1 MDDFNQ
7 VNQIVS
13 DAIKDSS
20 YITVLISSGVYILYT
35 LIIRLVDLFK
45 AKDRNKPLIQMASA
59 IKEVSENVVKL
70 NTVLDKQ
77 IQDAES
83 KELTKVRQVI
93 SLTFDSFRAN
103 ISKTCN
109 EIIIHNNI
117 EENRKILA
125 ELVQTLNELDNQNNL
140 VVLLKISNLSDYFS
154 QLAYVENLQAKLIEK
169 TTFLAKLNET
179 LNDSLNQSEELKKQ
193 YKDLEDL
200 EYKEPSKEQILQDLK
215 EAVNELKLVEE
226 GKLIARPAKELLD
239 ELE

>member
-77 IQDAES
+77 IQDAEN

-93 SLTFDSFRAN
+93 SLAFDSFRAN

-117 EENRKILA
+117 EENRDLIR
-125 ELVQTLNELDNQNNL
+125 
-140 VVLLKISNLSDYFS
+140 
-154 QLAYVENLQAKLIEK
+154 ENLFKTISTEYYKLYNVFSAYEVDGINIATKIKDEWIDDTTKECLEVIYDGQDKDVRIGQILNKLIII
-169 TTFLAKLNET
+169 ANEH
-179 LNDSLNQSEELKKQ
+179 SV
-193 YKDLEDL
+193 Y
-200 EYKEPSKEQILQDLK
+200 
-215 EAVNELKLVEE
+215 VNNKVFNH
-226 GKLIARPAKELLD
+226 
-239 ELE
+239 

>member
-45 AKDRNKPLIQMASA
+45 SKDRNKPLIQMASA

-93 SLTFDSFRAN
+93 SLAFDSFRAN

-117 EENRKILA
+117 EENKDLIR
-125 ELVQTLNELDNQNNL
+125 
-140 VVLLKISNLSDYFS
+140 
-154 QLAYVENLQAKLIEK
+154 ENLFKTISTEYYKLYNVFSAYEVDGINIATKIKDEWIDD
-169 TTFLAKLNET
+169 TTKECLEVIY
-179 LNDSLNQSEELKKQ
+179 DGQD
-193 YKDLEDL
+193 KDVRIG
-200 EYKEPSKEQILQDLK
+200 QILNKLTIIAN
-215 EAVNELKLVEE
+215 EHSVYVNNKVFNH
-226 GKLIARPAKELLD
+226 
-239 ELE
+239 

>member
-20 YITVLISSGVYILYT
+20 YITVLISSGVYIHYT

-45 AKDRNKPLIQMASA
+45 AKDRNKPLIQMVSA
-59 IKEVSENVVKL
+59 IKEISENVVKL

-77 IQDAES
+77 IQNAES

-93 SLTFDSFRAN
+93 SLAFDSFRAN

-117 EENRKILA
+117 DTNRDLIR
-125 ELVQTLNELDNQNNL
+125 
-140 VVLLKISNLSDYFS
+140 
-154 QLAYVENLQAKLIEK
+154 ENLFKTISTEYYKLYNVFSAYEVDGINIATKIKDEWIDD
-169 TTFLAKLNET
+169 TTKECLEVIY
-179 LNDSLNQSEELKKQ
+179 DGQD
-193 YKDLEDL
+193 KDVRIG
-200 EYKEPSKEQILQDLK
+200 QILNKLTIIAN
-215 EAVNELKLVEE
+215 EHSVYVNNKVFNH
-226 GKLIARPAKELLD
+226 
-239 ELE
+239 

>member
-45 AKDRNKPLIQMASA
+45 TKDRNKPLIQMASA

-93 SLTFDSFRAN
+93 SLAFDSFRAN

-117 EENRKILA
+117 EENRDLIR
-125 ELVQTLNELDNQNNL
+125 
-140 VVLLKISNLSDYFS
+140 
-154 QLAYVENLQAKLIEK
+154 ENLFKTINTEYYKLYNVFSAYEVDGINIATKIKDEWIDD
-169 TTFLAKLNET
+169 TTKECLEVIYDGQDKDVRIGQIINKLTIIANEH
-179 LNDSLNQSEELKKQ
+179 SV
-193 YKDLEDL
+193 Y
-200 EYKEPSKEQILQDLK
+200 
-215 EAVNELKLVEE
+215 VNNKVFNH
-226 GKLIARPAKELLD
+226 
-239 ELE
+239 

>member
-35 LIIRLVDLFK
+35 IIIRLVDLFK

-93 SLTFDSFRAN
+93 SLAFDSFRAN

-117 EENRKILA
+117 EENRDLIR
-125 ELVQTLNELDNQNNL
+125 
-140 VVLLKISNLSDYFS
+140 
-154 QLAYVENLQAKLIEK
+154 ENLFKTVSTEYYKLYNVFSAYEVDGINIATKIKDEWIDD
-169 TTFLAKLNET
+169 TTKECLEVIY
-179 LNDSLNQSEELKKQ
+179 DGQD
-193 YKDLEDL
+193 KDVRIG
-200 EYKEPSKEQILQDLK
+200 QILNKLTIIAN
-215 EAVNELKLVEE
+215 EHSVYVNNKVFNH
-226 GKLIARPAKELLD
+226 
-239 ELE
+239 

>member
-93 SLTFDSFRAN
+93 SLAFDSFSAN

-117 EENRKILA
+117 EENRDLIR
-125 ELVQTLNELDNQNNL
+125 
-140 VVLLKISNLSDYFS
+140 
-154 QLAYVENLQAKLIEK
+154 ENLFKTISTEYYKLYNVFSAYEVDGINIATKIKDEWIDDTTKECLEVIYDGQDKDVRIGQIINKLIII
-169 TTFLAKLNET
+169 ANEH
-179 LNDSLNQSEELKKQ
+179 SV
-193 YKDLEDL
+193 Y
-200 EYKEPSKEQILQDLK
+200 
-215 EAVNELKLVEE
+215 VNNKVFNH
-226 GKLIARPAKELLD
+226 
-239 ELE
+239 

>member
-77 IQDAES
+77 IQNAES

-93 SLTFDSFRAN
+93 SLAFDSFRAN

-117 EENRKILA
+117 EENRDLIR
-125 ELVQTLNELDNQNNL
+125 
-140 VVLLKISNLSDYFS
+140 
-154 QLAYVENLQAKLIEK
+154 ENLFKTISTEYYKLYNVFSAYEVDGINIATKIKDEWIDD
-169 TTFLAKLNET
+169 TTKECLEVIY
-179 LNDSLNQSEELKKQ
+179 DGQD
-193 YKDLEDL
+193 KDVRIG
-200 EYKEPSKEQILQDLK
+200 QILNKLTIIAN
-215 EAVNELKLVEE
+215 EHSVYVNNKVFNH
-226 GKLIARPAKELLD
+226 
-239 ELE
+239 

>member
-45 AKDRNKPLIQMASA
+45 AKNRNKPLIQMASA

-93 SLTFDSFRAN
+93 SLAFDSFRAN

-117 EENRKILA
+117 EENRDLIR
-125 ELVQTLNELDNQNNL
+125 
-140 VVLLKISNLSDYFS
+140 
-154 QLAYVENLQAKLIEK
+154 ENLFKTINTEYYKLYNVFSAYEVDGINIATKIKDEWIDD
-169 TTFLAKLNET
+169 TTKECLEVIY
-179 LNDSLNQSEELKKQ
+179 DGQD
-193 YKDLEDL
+193 KDVRIG
-200 EYKEPSKEQILQDLK
+200 QILNKLTIIAN
-215 EAVNELKLVEE
+215 EHSVYVNNKVFNH
-226 GKLIARPAKELLD
+226 
-239 ELE
+239 

>member
-93 SLTFDSFRAN
+93 SLAFDSFRAN

-117 EENRKILA
+117 EENRDLIR
-125 ELVQTLNELDNQNNL
+125 
-140 VVLLKISNLSDYFS
+140 
-154 QLAYVENLQAKLIEK
+154 ENLFKTVSTEYYKLYNVFSAYEVDGINIATKIKDEWIDD
-169 TTFLAKLNET
+169 TTKECLEVIY
-179 LNDSLNQSEELKKQ
+179 DGQD
-193 YKDLEDL
+193 KDVRIG
-200 EYKEPSKEQILQDLK
+200 QILNKLTIIAN
-215 EAVNELKLVEE
+215 EHSVYVNHKVFNH
-226 GKLIARPAKELLD
+226 
-239 ELE
+239 

>member
-7 VNQIVS
+7 INQIVS

-77 IQDAES
+77 IQNAES

-93 SLTFDSFRAN
+93 SLAFDSFRAN

-117 EENRKILA
+117 DTNR
-125 ELVQTLNELDNQNNL
+125 NL
-140 VVLLKISNLSDYFS
+140 IR
-154 QLAYVENLQAKLIEK
+154 ENLFKTISTEYYKLYNVFSAYEVDGINIATKIKDEWIDD
-169 TTFLAKLNET
+169 TTKECLEVIY
-179 LNDSLNQSEELKKQ
+179 DGQD
-193 YKDLEDL
+193 KDVRIG
-200 EYKEPSKEQILQDLK
+200 QILNKLTIIAN
-215 EAVNELKLVEE
+215 EHSVYVNNKVFNH
-226 GKLIARPAKELLD
+226 
-239 ELE
+239 

>member
-20 YITVLISSGVYILYT
+20 YITVLISSGIYILYT

-93 SLTFDSFRAN
+93 SLAFDSFRAN

-117 EENRKILA
+117 DKNRDLIR
-125 ELVQTLNELDNQNNL
+125 
-140 VVLLKISNLSDYFS
+140 
-154 QLAYVENLQAKLIEK
+154 ENLFKTISTEYYKLYNVFSAYEVDGINIATKIKDEWIDDTTKECLEVIYDGQDKDVRIGQILNKLIII
-169 TTFLAKLNET
+169 ANEH
-179 LNDSLNQSEELKKQ
+179 SV
-193 YKDLEDL
+193 Y
-200 EYKEPSKEQILQDLK
+200 
-215 EAVNELKLVEE
+215 VNNKVFNH
-226 GKLIARPAKELLD
+226 
-239 ELE
+239 

>member
-7 VNQIVS
+7 INQIVS

-77 IQDAES
+77 IQNAES

-93 SLTFDSFRAN
+93 SLAFDSFRAN

-117 EENRKILA
+117 DKNKDLIR
-125 ELVQTLNELDNQNNL
+125 
-140 VVLLKISNLSDYFS
+140 
-154 QLAYVENLQAKLIEK
+154 ENLFKTISTEYYKLYNVFSAYEVDGINIATK
-169 TTFLAKLNET
+169 IKDGWIDDTTKECLEVIY
-179 LNDSLNQSEELKKQ
+179 DGQD
-193 YKDLEDL
+193 KDVRIG
-200 EYKEPSKEQILQDLK
+200 QILNKLTIIAN
-215 EAVNELKLVEE
+215 EHSVYVNNKVFNH
-226 GKLIARPAKELLD
+226 
-239 ELE
+239 

>member
-1 MDDFNQ
+1 MEDFNQ
-7 VNQIVS
+7 INQIVS

-20 YITVLISSGVYILYT
+20 YITVLISSGVHILYT

-77 IQDAES
+77 IQNAES

-93 SLTFDSFRAN
+93 SLAFDSFRAN

-117 EENRKILA
+117 DTNRDLIR
-125 ELVQTLNELDNQNNL
+125 
-140 VVLLKISNLSDYFS
+140 
-154 QLAYVENLQAKLIEK
+154 ENLFKTISTEYYKLYNVFSAYEVDGINIATKIKDEWIDD
-169 TTFLAKLNET
+169 TTKECLEVIY
-179 LNDSLNQSEELKKQ
+179 DGQD
-193 YKDLEDL
+193 KDVRIG
-200 EYKEPSKEQILQDLK
+200 QILNKLTIIAN
-215 EAVNELKLVEE
+215 EHSVYVNNKVFNH
-226 GKLIARPAKELLD
+226 
-239 ELE
+239 

>member
-13 DAIKDSS
+13 DAIKNSS

-93 SLTFDSFRAN
+93 SLAFDSFRAN

-117 EENRKILA
+117 DENRDLIR
-125 ELVQTLNELDNQNNL
+125 
-140 VVLLKISNLSDYFS
+140 
-154 QLAYVENLQAKLIEK
+154 ENLFKTISTEYYKLYNVFSAYEVDGINIATKIKDEWIDD
-169 TTFLAKLNET
+169 TTKECLEVIY
-179 LNDSLNQSEELKKQ
+179 DGQD
-193 YKDLEDL
+193 KDVRIG
-200 EYKEPSKEQILQDLK
+200 QILNKLTIIAN
-215 EAVNELKLVEE
+215 EHSVYVNNKVFNH
-226 GKLIARPAKELLD
+226 
-239 ELE
+239 

>member
-93 SLTFDSFRAN
+93 SLAFDSFRAN

-117 EENRKILA
+117 EENRDLIRENLFKTISTEYYKLYNVFSAYEVDGINIATKIKDEWIDDTTKECL
-125 ELVQTLNELDNQNNL
+125 EVIYNGQDKDVRIGQILNNL
-140 VVLLKISNLSDYFS
+140 TIIANERSV
-154 QLAYVENLQAKLIEK
+154 YVNNKV
-169 TTFLAKLNET
+169 FNH
-179 LNDSLNQSEELKKQ
+179 
-193 YKDLEDL
+193 
-200 EYKEPSKEQILQDLK
+200 
-215 EAVNELKLVEE
+215 
-226 GKLIARPAKELLD
+226 
-239 ELE
+239 

>member
-93 SLTFDSFRAN
+93 SLAFDSFRAN
-103 ISKTCN
+103 ISNTCN

-117 EENRKILA
+117 EENRDLIR
-125 ELVQTLNELDNQNNL
+125 
-140 VVLLKISNLSDYFS
+140 
-154 QLAYVENLQAKLIEK
+154 ENLFKTISTEYYKLYNVFSAYEVNGINI
-169 TTFLAKLNET
+169 TTKIKDEWIDDTTKECLEVIYDGQDKDVRIGQIINKLTIIANEH
-179 LNDSLNQSEELKKQ
+179 SV
-193 YKDLEDL
+193 Y
-200 EYKEPSKEQILQDLK
+200 
-215 EAVNELKLVEE
+215 VNNKVFNH
-226 GKLIARPAKELLD
+226 
-239 ELE
+239 

>member
-93 SLTFDSFRAN
+93 SLAFDSFRAN

-117 EENRKILA
+117 DKNRDLIRENLFK
-125 ELVQTLNELDNQNNL
+125 T
-140 VVLLKISNLSDYFS
+140 ISTEYYKLYNVFSDYEVDGINI
-154 QLAYVENLQAKLIEK
+154 ATKIKDEWIDD
-169 TTFLAKLNET
+169 TTKECLEVIY
-179 LNDSLNQSEELKKQ
+179 DGQD
-193 YKDLEDL
+193 KDVRIG
-200 EYKEPSKEQILQDLK
+200 QILNKLTIIAN
-215 EAVNELKLVEE
+215 EHSVYVNNKVFNH
-226 GKLIARPAKELLD
+226 
-239 ELE
+239 

>member
-93 SLTFDSFRAN
+93 SLAFDSFRAN

-117 EENRKILA
+117 EENRDLIR
-125 ELVQTLNELDNQNNL
+125 
-140 VVLLKISNLSDYFS
+140 
-154 QLAYVENLQAKLIEK
+154 ENLFKTINTEYYKLYNVFSAYEVDGINIATKIKDEWIDDTTKECLEVIYDGQDKDVRIGQIINKLIII
-169 TTFLAKLNET
+169 ANEH
-179 LNDSLNQSEELKKQ
+179 SV
-193 YKDLEDL
+193 Y
-200 EYKEPSKEQILQDLK
+200 
-215 EAVNELKLVEE
+215 VNNKVFNH
-226 GKLIARPAKELLD
+226 
-239 ELE
+239 

>member
-1 MDDFNQ
+1 MEEFNQ

-35 LIIRLVDLFK
+35 LIIKLVDLFK

-93 SLTFDSFRAN
+93 SLAFDSFRAN
-103 ISKTCN
+103 ISKACN

-117 EENRKILA
+117 DTNR
-125 ELVQTLNELDNQNNL
+125 NL
-140 VVLLKISNLSDYFS
+140 IR
-154 QLAYVENLQAKLIEK
+154 ENLFKTISTEYYKLYNVFSAYEVDGINIATKIKDEWIDD
-169 TTFLAKLNET
+169 TTKECLEVIY
-179 LNDSLNQSEELKKQ
+179 DSQD
-193 YKDLEDL
+193 KDVRIG
-200 EYKEPSKEQILQDLK
+200 QILNKLTIIAN
-215 EAVNELKLVEE
+215 EHSIYVNNKVFNH
-226 GKLIARPAKELLD
+226 
-239 ELE
+239 

>member
-77 IQDAES
+77 IQNAES

-93 SLTFDSFRAN
+93 SLAFDSFRAN

-117 EENRKILA
+117 EENRDLIR
-125 ELVQTLNELDNQNNL
+125 
-140 VVLLKISNLSDYFS
+140 
-154 QLAYVENLQAKLIEK
+154 ENLFKTISTEYYKLYNVFSAYEVDGINIATKIKDEWIDD
-169 TTFLAKLNET
+169 TTKECLEVIYDGQDKDVRIGQIINKLTIIANEH
-179 LNDSLNQSEELKKQ
+179 SV
-193 YKDLEDL
+193 Y
-200 EYKEPSKEQILQDLK
+200 
-215 EAVNELKLVEE
+215 VNNKVFNH
-226 GKLIARPAKELLD
+226 
-239 ELE
+239 

>member
-93 SLTFDSFRAN
+93 SLAFDSFRAN

-117 EENRKILA
+117 EENRDLIR
-125 ELVQTLNELDNQNNL
+125 
-140 VVLLKISNLSDYFS
+140 
-154 QLAYVENLQAKLIEK
+154 ENLFKTISTEYYKLYNVFSAYEVDGINIATKIKDEWIDD
-169 TTFLAKLNET
+169 TTKECLEVIYDGQDKDVRIGQIINKLTIIATEH
-179 LNDSLNQSEELKKQ
+179 SV
-193 YKDLEDL
+193 Y
-200 EYKEPSKEQILQDLK
+200 
-215 EAVNELKLVEE
+215 VNNKVFNH
-226 GKLIARPAKELLD
+226 
-239 ELE
+239 

>member
-13 DAIKDSS
+13 DGIKNSS

-45 AKDRNKPLIQMASA
+45 AKDRNKLLIQMDSA
-59 IKEVSENVVKL
+59 IKEVNKNVVEL

-93 SLTFDSFRAN
+93 SLAFDSFRAN

-117 EENRKILA
+117 EENRDLIR
-125 ELVQTLNELDNQNNL
+125 
-140 VVLLKISNLSDYFS
+140 
-154 QLAYVENLQAKLIEK
+154 ENLFKTISTEYYKLYNVFSAYEVDGINIATKIKDEWIDD
-169 TTFLAKLNET
+169 TTKECLEVIYDGQDKDVRIGQIINKLAIIANEH
-179 LNDSLNQSEELKKQ
+179 SV
-193 YKDLEDL
+193 Y
-200 EYKEPSKEQILQDLK
+200 
-215 EAVNELKLVEE
+215 VNNKVFNH
-226 GKLIARPAKELLD
+226 
-239 ELE
+239 

>member
-7 VNQIVS
+7 INQIVS

-20 YITVLISSGVYILYT
+20 YITVLISSGIYILYT
-35 LIIRLVDLFK
+35 LIIKLVDLFK

-77 IQDAES
+77 IQNAES

-93 SLTFDSFRAN
+93 SLAFDSFRAN

-117 EENRKILA
+117 DTNRDLIR
-125 ELVQTLNELDNQNNL
+125 
-140 VVLLKISNLSDYFS
+140 
-154 QLAYVENLQAKLIEK
+154 ENLFKTISTEYYKLYNVFSAYEVDGINIATKIKDEWIDD
-169 TTFLAKLNET
+169 TTKECLEVIY
-179 LNDSLNQSEELKKQ
+179 DGQD
-193 YKDLEDL
+193 KDVRIG
-200 EYKEPSKEQILQDLK
+200 QILNKLTIIAN
-215 EAVNELKLVEE
+215 EHSVYVNNKVFNH
-226 GKLIARPAKELLD
+226 
-239 ELE
+239 

>member
-7 VNQIVS
+7 INQIVS

-93 SLTFDSFRAN
+93 SLAFDSFRAN

-117 EENRKILA
+117 DTNKDLIR
-125 ELVQTLNELDNQNNL
+125 
-140 VVLLKISNLSDYFS
+140 
-154 QLAYVENLQAKLIEK
+154 ENLFKTISTEYYKLYNVFSAYEVDGINIATKIKDEWIED
-169 TTFLAKLNET
+169 TTKECLEVIY
-179 LNDSLNQSEELKKQ
+179 DGQD
-193 YKDLEDL
+193 KDVRIG
-200 EYKEPSKEQILQDLK
+200 QILNKLTIIAN
-215 EAVNELKLVEE
+215 EHSVYVNNKVFNH
-226 GKLIARPAKELLD
+226 
-239 ELE
+239 

>member
-35 LIIRLVDLFK
+35 LIIKLVDLFK

-93 SLTFDSFRAN
+93 SLAFDSFRAN

-117 EENRKILA
+117 EENRDLIR
-125 ELVQTLNELDNQNNL
+125 
-140 VVLLKISNLSDYFS
+140 
-154 QLAYVENLQAKLIEK
+154 ENLFKTISTEYYKLYNVFSAYEVDGINIATKIKDEWIDD
-169 TTFLAKLNET
+169 TTKECLEVIYDGQDNDVRIGQIINKLTIIANEH
-179 LNDSLNQSEELKKQ
+179 SV
-193 YKDLEDL
+193 Y
-200 EYKEPSKEQILQDLK
+200 
-215 EAVNELKLVEE
+215 VNNKVFNH
-226 GKLIARPAKELLD
+226 
-239 ELE
+239 

>member
-1 MDDFNQ
+1 MEDFNQ

-35 LIIRLVDLFK
+35 LIIKLVDLFK

-93 SLTFDSFRAN
+93 SLAFDSFRAN

-117 EENRKILA
+117 DTNRDLIR
-125 ELVQTLNELDNQNNL
+125 
-140 VVLLKISNLSDYFS
+140 
-154 QLAYVENLQAKLIEK
+154 ENLFKTISTEYYKLYNVFSAYEVDGINIATKIKDEWIDD
-169 TTFLAKLNET
+169 TTKECLEVIY
-179 LNDSLNQSEELKKQ
+179 DGQD
-193 YKDLEDL
+193 KDVRIG
-200 EYKEPSKEQILQDLK
+200 QILNKLTIIAN
-215 EAVNELKLVEE
+215 EHSVYVNNKVFNH
-226 GKLIARPAKELLD
+226 
-239 ELE
+239 

>member
-93 SLTFDSFRAN
+93 SLAFNSFRAN

-117 EENRKILA
+117 EENRDLIR
-125 ELVQTLNELDNQNNL
+125 
-140 VVLLKISNLSDYFS
+140 
-154 QLAYVENLQAKLIEK
+154 ENLFKTISTEYYKLYNVFSAYEVDGINIATKIKDEWIDD
-169 TTFLAKLNET
+169 TTKECLEVIY
-179 LNDSLNQSEELKKQ
+179 DGQD
-193 YKDLEDL
+193 KDVRIG
-200 EYKEPSKEQILQDLK
+200 QILNKLTIIAN
-215 EAVNELKLVEE
+215 EHSVYVNNKVFNH
-226 GKLIARPAKELLD
+226 
-239 ELE
+239 

>member
-7 VNQIVS
+7 INQIVS
-13 DAIKDSS
+13 DAIKNSS

-77 IQDAES
+77 IQNAES

-93 SLTFDSFRAN
+93 SLAFDSFRAN

-117 EENRKILA
+117 DTNRDLIR
-125 ELVQTLNELDNQNNL
+125 
-140 VVLLKISNLSDYFS
+140 
-154 QLAYVENLQAKLIEK
+154 ENLFKTISTEYYKLYNVFSAYEVDGINIATKIKDEWIDD
-169 TTFLAKLNET
+169 TTKEC
-179 LNDSLNQSEELKKQ
+179 
-193 YKDLEDL
+193 LEVIYDGQD
-200 EYKEPSKEQILQDLK
+200 KNVRIGQILNKLTIIAN
-215 EAVNELKLVEE
+215 EHSVYVNNKVFNH
-226 GKLIARPAKELLD
+226 
-239 ELE
+239 

>member
-93 SLTFDSFRAN
+93 SLAFDSFRAN

-117 EENRKILA
+117 EENRDL
-125 ELVQTLNELDNQNNL
+125 TR
-140 VVLLKISNLSDYFS
+140 
-154 QLAYVENLQAKLIEK
+154 ENLFKTISTEYYKLYNVFSAYEVDGINIATKIKDEWIDDTTKECLEVIYDGQDKDVRIGQIINKLIII
-169 TTFLAKLNET
+169 ANEH
-179 LNDSLNQSEELKKQ
+179 SV
-193 YKDLEDL
+193 Y
-200 EYKEPSKEQILQDLK
+200 
-215 EAVNELKLVEE
+215 VNNKVFNH
-226 GKLIARPAKELLD
+226 
-239 ELE
+239 